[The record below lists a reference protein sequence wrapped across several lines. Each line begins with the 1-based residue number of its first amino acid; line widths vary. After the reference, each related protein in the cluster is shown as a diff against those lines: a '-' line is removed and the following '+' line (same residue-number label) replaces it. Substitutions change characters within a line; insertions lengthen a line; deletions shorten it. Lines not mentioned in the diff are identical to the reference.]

1 MWGAR
6 FESSTRGRRA
16 EITSFSIVLCVPAK
30 CNKRNYEHTAVSYEP
45 PLIMHH
51 PLLKRHKEI
60 SVNQ

>member
-30 CNKRNYEHTAVSYEP
+30 CNKRNFEHMEVLYEP
-45 PLIMHH
+45 PLIMRH
-51 PLLKRHKEI
+51 PLLKRQK
-60 SVNQ
+60 